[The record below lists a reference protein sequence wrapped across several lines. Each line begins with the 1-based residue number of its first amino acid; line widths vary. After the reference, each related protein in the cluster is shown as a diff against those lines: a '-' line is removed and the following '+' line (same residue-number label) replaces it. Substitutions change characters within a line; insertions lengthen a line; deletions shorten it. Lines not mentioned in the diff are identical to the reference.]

1 MLQTVTLQIGNSD
14 NKLPQ
19 VVWSRYIREMR
30 NLVKS
35 YAGQVFFQGGSPWDA
50 PWQNACW
57 VFSCDELYLE
67 ELKDQVAACRQAY
80 RQESVAMLVGI
91 TEFV

>member
-1 MLQTVTLQIGNSD
+1 MLLTVTLQIGNSD

-19 VVWSRYIREMR
+19 IVWSRYIRDVR

-35 YAGQVFFQGGSPWDA
+35 YAVQVFFQGGSPWDA

-57 VFSCDELYLE
+57 VFSCDENYLE
-67 ELKDQVAACRQAY
+67 QLKDDVAMCRQQY
-80 RQESVAMLVGI
+80 RQESVAILIGT
-91 TEFV
+91 TEFA